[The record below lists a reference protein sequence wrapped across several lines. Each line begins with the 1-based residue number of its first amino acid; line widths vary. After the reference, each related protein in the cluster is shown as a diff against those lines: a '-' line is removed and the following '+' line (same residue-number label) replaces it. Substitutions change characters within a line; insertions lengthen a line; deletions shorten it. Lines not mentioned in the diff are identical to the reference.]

1 MGASVYVADSRE
13 QALQE
18 AGPYMLYFLHTLFS
32 HGNISN
38 VERQMQSGYRKE
50 SDYDYIKPEHRKG
63 FLRGMQGFRRTT
75 PVRNLQRCDT
85 TGWGSPRSRCTP

>member
-50 SDYDYIKPEHRKG
+50 SDYDYIKPEQVSA
-63 FLRGMQGFRRTT
+63 LAS
-75 PVRNLQRCDT
+75 
-85 TGWGSPRSRCTP
+85 SPRAWLTRSSNHK